1 MRFVRVVGILVITAA
16 ISFTGCAKKDVNQKQ
31 SEQIKK
37 STIAEAEESQTSV
50 IEIDAYFD
58 STSSEGSPSIS
69 KETRYIKED
78 ELLARAIL
86 EELIKGADLTGNLKG
101 ILSKDTKIISVSIKD
116 GIAYVSFDFNSNS
129 ENIIKDKN
137 KEAVI
142 VKAIVQS
149 LMQIK
154 SINSVKILI
163 PATNQTTFGGTVDI
177 TKPLTPTDIQTVT
190 IK

>member
-1 MRFVRVVGILVITAA
+1 MRFVRVVGILVITTA
-16 ISFTGCAKKDVNQKQ
+16 ISFTGCAKEDLSQKQ
-31 SEQIKK
+31 SEQVKK
-37 STIAEAEESQTSV
+37 STIAEAEDSQTSV

-58 STSSEGSPSIS
+58 STSGENLPSIS
-69 KETRYIKED
+69 KESRYIKED

-86 EELIKGADLTGNLKG
+86 EELIKGADLTGNFKG
-101 ILSKDTKIISVSIKD
+101 ILSKDTKIISVSIKE
-116 GIAYVSFDFNSNS
+116 GIAYVSFDFNSNL
-129 ENIIKDKN
+129 ENMIKDKN

-154 SINSVKILI
+154 SINSVKIII
-163 PATNQTTFGGTVDI
+163 PATNQTTFGGVVDI
-177 TKPLTPTDIQTVT
+177 TKPLTPTDIQSVI